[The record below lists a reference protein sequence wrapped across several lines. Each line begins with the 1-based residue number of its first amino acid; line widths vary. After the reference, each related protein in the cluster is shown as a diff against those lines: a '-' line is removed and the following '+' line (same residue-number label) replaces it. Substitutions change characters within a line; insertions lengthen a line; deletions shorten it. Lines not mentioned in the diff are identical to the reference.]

1 MYPMTWLPSRIMAA
15 LLILA
20 SLALPGS
27 MAECNTEDGVLT
39 INLDDLGIYL
49 DGCRGGDDCH
59 DDHHDDCHGDCHGD
73 GFFDF
78 WWYD

>member
-1 MYPMTWLPSRIMAA
+1 MTWLRAHITVA

-27 MAECNTEDGVLT
+27 TAECNTEDGVLT
-39 INLDDLGIYL
+39 VNLADLGIYL
-49 DGCRGGDDCH
+49 DGCQGGNDCHDEHH
-59 DDHHDDCHGDCHGD
+59 DDHHDDCHGDCHGQ

-78 WWYD
+78 WWD